1 MAQQKHSFPNRLPQG
16 EFASGDANY
25 TAIRYGNDHGS
36 IRFGHIHEKADV
48 TSSVLLQAQDGR
60 QMLTMDETG
69 HRKGWTSITA
79 PANFSVRCGE
89 DNDEGMDTLS
99 LNALNGNIV
108 INAENGKIRMQATDI
123 ELLSTGNGTGK
134 GNIRIDASENL
145 TLEGKQIHM
154 NAVSSYR
161 IMSPGRGEVIANS
174 ALQIYGSVIRGV
186 TDACAVKDS
195 KNNNRRV
202 QQKNT
207 QTAQE
212 KNGFWF

>member
-1 MAQQKHSFPNRLPQG
+1 MAQQKHSFPNRLPGG

-48 TSSVLLQAQDGR
+48 TSSVMLQAQDGR
-60 QMLTMDETG
+60 QMMTMDETG
-69 HRKGWTSITA
+69 HRKGWTTFTS
-79 PANFSVRCGE
+79 PGNFSVRCGE
-89 DNDEGMDTLS
+89 DNDEAVDTLF

-123 ELLSTGNGTGK
+123 ELITAGDGTGK

-145 TLEGKQIHM
+145 TLNAKQITID
-154 NAVSSYR
+154 AKSSYR
-161 IMSPGRGEVIANS
+161 LASPGMGEVIAN
-174 ALQIYGSVIRGV
+174 AQLQIYGSVIRGV
-186 TDACAVKDS
+186 TDAVMVKDS
-195 KNNNRRV
+195 KNNQQRI

-207 QTAQE
+207 QSL
-212 KNGFWF
+212 